1 MSRQSKIII
10 YQEPEISK
18 VRAAAQ
24 GSAQVLARLCSAAQ
38 PGMSTWQL
46 DQLALE
52 FIRETGGESA
62 FFGYHGFPGQICISI
77 NEEVVHG
84 IGRRERII
92 MPGDLLSIDVGVK
105 LAGYI
110 GDNARSICAGQA
122 PKGMAARLLETTEKS
137 LYAGIAAALP
147 GKQVRDIG
155 AAVQNLVEKAGMHVV
170 RELVGHGCGRSMHE
184 APEVPNFKMAGRS
197 PLLQPGM
204 ILCIEPMVNVGTHRV
219 VFDQQDQWT
228 VRSRDA
234 SLSAHFEHQILIT
247 TNQPEILTRWPKTV

>member
-24 GSAQVLARLCSAAQ
+24 ASAQVLARLCSAAQ

-77 NEEVVHG
+77 NEEVVRG

-92 MPGDLLSIDVGVK
+92 MPGDLLSIDVGVVI
-105 LAGYI
+105 GYI
-110 GDNARSICAGQA
+110 GDNARSSRAGQA
-122 PKGMAARLLETTEKS
+122 PAGMVPGCWRPPRS
-137 LYAGIAAALP
+137 LHGIAAAL
-147 GKQVRDIG
+147 QV
-155 AAVQNLVEKAGMHVV
+155 
-170 RELVGHGCGRSMHE
+170 
-184 APEVPNFKMAGRS
+184 
-197 PLLQPGM
+197 
-204 ILCIEPMVNVGTHRV
+204 
-219 VFDQQDQWT
+219 
-228 VRSRDA
+228 SRCA
-234 SLSAHFEHQILIT
+234 T
-247 TNQPEILTRWPKTV
+247 

>member
-24 GSAQVLARLCSAAQ
+24 ASAQVLARLCSAAQ

-137 LYAGIAAALP
+137 LYAGIAAALLA

-155 AAVQNLVEKAGMHVV
+155 AAGKPRRKA
-170 RELVGHGCGRSMHE
+170 
-184 APEVPNFKMAGRS
+184 
-197 PLLQPGM
+197 
-204 ILCIEPMVNVGTHRV
+204 GTHRGQRTGRARLRQKYDEAPGSV
-219 VFDQQDQWT
+219 QFQNGG
-228 VRSRDA
+228 
-234 SLSAHFEHQILIT
+234 QIAAPAARHDLMH
-247 TNQPEILTRWPKTV
+247 